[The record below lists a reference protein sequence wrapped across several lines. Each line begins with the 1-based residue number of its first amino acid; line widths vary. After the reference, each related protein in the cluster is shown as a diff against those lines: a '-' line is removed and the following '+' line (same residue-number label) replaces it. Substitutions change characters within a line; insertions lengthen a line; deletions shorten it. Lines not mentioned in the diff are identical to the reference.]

1 MHPHMQVY
9 ANLCLLASL
18 VFYAFTDA
26 KLVGKGA
33 KYLAVVAVVA
43 FVVTEGIAMIA

>member
-1 MHPHMQVY
+1 MHSHVQVY
-9 ANLCLLASL
+9 ANLCLLAAL

-33 KYLAVVAVVA
+33 KYMAIVAVVA
-43 FVVTEGIAMIA
+43 YVVTEGIAIIV